1 MLCRLAHCAS
11 VSICCAGLPT
21 VLPCVQILVY
31 VVGIPVLFAAVLW
44 AHDRVVAQ
52 DLAAST
58 LTLQTAPDS
67 PPSQQLAA
75 PTGLAIRFL
84 TQSYTQQ
91 HRYFEVAECFRRL
104 ALTGLLVFIPSQVQV
119 EVACFLTV
127 LSLILLATVQPF
139 NETTDYRAALLAGVA
154 LFCSFYIG
162 VLDQQDK
169 GTTDNAFAALV
180 VVLSSAL
187 VLVTLAQ
194 SIMAARAMTKSV
206 QVGALQYIYHLL

>member
-104 ALTGLLVFIPSQVQV
+104 ALTGLLVRPQGLQRTTQTSAFDSDVDHLD
-119 EVACFLTV
+119 VATCG
-127 LSLILLATVQPF
+127 S
-139 NETTDYRAALLAGVA
+139 Y
-154 LFCSFYIG
+154 
-162 VLDQQDK
+162 
-169 GTTDNAFAALV
+169 
-180 VVLSSAL
+180 
-187 VLVTLAQ
+187 
-194 SIMAARAMTKSV
+194 
-206 QVGALQYIYHLL
+206 